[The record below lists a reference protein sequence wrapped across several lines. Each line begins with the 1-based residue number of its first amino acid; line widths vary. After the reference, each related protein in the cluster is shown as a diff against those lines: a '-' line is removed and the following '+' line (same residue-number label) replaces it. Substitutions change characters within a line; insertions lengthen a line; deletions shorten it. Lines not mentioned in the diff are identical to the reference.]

1 MRLIV
6 ICLTVLF
13 VQVGSQEPSG
23 PKVVNHS
30 FARTDEAVM
39 THLDINLFVDFD
51 SEKLKGYV
59 NVEFDNKTGTDKLY
73 LDSRNLNILR
83 VVLTLEKRETTFTL
97 GETVAYLGEPLIIDI
112 EPTTRQVT
120 VFYETILAHVFHE
133 LVTYC
138 LRCPIQPATT

>member
-13 VQVGSQEPSG
+13 VQVGCSKEPSS
-23 PKVVNHS
+23 PKIVNHS

-51 SEKLKGYV
+51 SEKLQGHV

-73 LDSRNLNILR
+73 LDSRNLNIFR
-83 VVLTLEKRETTFTL
+83 VNVVSVGNAPHRNRR
-97 GETVAYLGEPLIIDI
+97 G
-112 EPTTRQVT
+112 R
-120 VFYETILAHVFHE
+120 
-133 LVTYC
+133 
-138 LRCPIQPATT
+138 